1 MKYPSTSPRALTGL
15 LIAASA
21 LVAACGT
28 STPDPIT
35 TTAATSGGAGGSGTT
50 GTSDATST
58 AQGTGGSGGV
68 DMPPPAMRKTLSGDI
83 TWKVTFDAAA
93 QTAGATDCSY
103 TRHYEAK
110 EDTSAPWLCPDC
122 QIAYLADVTMT
133 AGATDCFPQVS
144 DTPPAKTEWIGYGNG
159 KFYRA
164 PGGPLN
170 EQGTSVVGATM
181 VTMANSVPP
190 AAAPKGG
197 MLNFDV
203 TGSFTPGI
211 EAGDP
216 KNGWVSPATYACG
229 WPKADPPPYTG
240 DYSLK
245 VGGVLPDGLFH
256 DSCNEAVRL
265 HDFKGTY
272 LVVDMSAIDCP
283 PCNTMAG
290 AEEKFIADMAAKNIK
305 VNMITLMAPSLAN
318 TTGVTSKKQIDAWI
332 KKYKLTTPILSDRSW
347 GLSTFGVAIPAA
359 MLGYPSLAIVDKNL
373 KVLSFESGFGDF
385 TAIEAEIAKDAAAN
399 P

>member
-1 MKYPSTSPRALTGL
+1 ME
-15 LIAASA
+15 
-21 LVAACGT
+21 
-28 STPDPIT
+28 
-35 TTAATSGGAGGSGTT
+35 
-50 GTSDATST
+50 
-58 AQGTGGSGGV
+58 
-68 DMPPPAMRKTLSGDI
+68 MPPPQMRKTLSGDI

-93 QTAGATDCSY
+93 QMAGATNCSY

-122 QIAYLADVTMT
+122 ETAFLADVTMT
-133 AGATDCFPQVS
+133 AGAADCFPQVS
-144 DTPPAKTEWIGYGNG
+144 DTPPAKTEWIGYGSG

-170 EQGTSVVGATM
+170 EQGTANVGATT
-181 VTMANSVPP
+181 VAMANTVP
-190 AAAPKGG
+190 AADAPKGG
-197 MLNFDV
+197 MLSFDV
-203 TGSFTPGI
+203 AGMFTLASEI
-211 EAGDP
+211 GDP
-216 KNGWVSPATYACG
+216 LNGWEPPATYACG

-245 VGGVLPDGLFH
+245 VGGILPDGVFH
-256 DSCNEAVRL
+256 DSCGEAVRL

-283 PCNTMAG
+283 PCNTMAA

-305 VNMITLMAPSLAN
+305 VNMITLMAPSLSN
-318 TTGVTSKKQIDAWI
+318 TTGVTTKKQLDAWI

-347 GLSTFGVAIPAA
+347 GLSTFGVAIPADQ
-359 MLGYPSLAIVDKNL
+359 LGYPSLAIVTPDL

-385 TAIEAEIAKDAAAN
+385 AAIEAEIEKDAAK

>member
-1 MKYPSTSPRALTGL
+1 MKYPHTSARALTGL
-15 LIAASA
+15 LVASSA
-21 LVAACGT
+21 LLGACGT
-28 STPDPIT
+28 STPDLVS
-35 TTAATSGGAGGSGTT
+35 TTATATTGAGGSGSTSTT
-50 GTSDATST
+50 T
-58 AQGTGGSGGV
+58 AQGTGTGGAGGM
-68 DMPPPAMRKTLSGDI
+68 DMPPPQMRKTLSGDI
-83 TWKVTFDAAA
+83 TWKVTFDDAAKM
-93 QTAGATDCSY
+93 AGATDCSY

-122 QIAYLADVTMT
+122 ETAFLGDVTMT

-144 DTPPAKTEWIGYGNG
+144 DTPPAKTEWIGYGAG

-164 PGGPLN
+164 AGGPLN
-170 EQGTSVVGATM
+170 EQGTANVGATM
-181 VTMANSVPP
+181 VTMANIVPA

-197 MLNFDV
+197 MISFDV
-203 TGSFTPGI
+203 SGAFTSAT
-211 EAGDP
+211 ELGDP
-216 KNGWVSPATYACG
+216 RNGWVSPATYACG

-240 DYSLK
+240 DYALK
-245 VGGVLPDGLFH
+245 VGGILPDGIFH
-256 DSCNEAVRL
+256 DSCGEAVRL

-283 PCNTMAG
+283 PCNTMAA

-305 VNMITLMAPSLAN
+305 VNMITLMAPSLSN
-318 TTGVTSKKQIDAWI
+318 PTGVTSKKQIDAWI

-347 GLSTFGVAIPAA
+347 GLSTFGVAIAQA
-359 MLGYPSLAIVDKNL
+359 DLGYPSLAIVDPDL

-385 TAIEAEIAKDAAAN
+385 AAIEAEIAKDAAK